1 MNEPTEIKYPL
12 DENGE
17 PYFAATH
24 IQAVAGLDFA
34 DDGDLMSIIFDLQN
48 EVRKINKKLL
58 EQDSIVATYNERI
71 AKIETII
78 QNKEGE

>member
-24 IQAVAGLDFA
+24 TDAVKNLDE
-34 DDGDLMSIIFDLQN
+34 LIESNLKPLN
-48 EVRKINKKLL
+48 E
-58 EQDSIVATYNERI
+58 
-71 AKIETII
+71 KIEEQQEEINYLKNEI
-78 QNKEGE
+78 LDKKKGDEIDGKL

>member
-24 IQAVAGLDFA
+24 IDAVKGLEFDE
-34 DDGDLMSIIFDLQN
+34 DGDLKSTVIQLQN
-48 EVRKINKKLL
+48 NVKKL
-58 EQDSIVATYNERI
+58 ESDIKKQDDIIAGYEERI
-71 AKIETII
+71 SEIETSIPK
-78 QNKEGE
+78 KEGK